1 MNLWDKGLEEKFLRE
16 IELPNEL
23 DELKKQVAKGNCEVF
38 LKSLDYK
45 LEKDV
50 IKSIWDETLK
60 RVNQKDLLN
69 YFETERFSLGSIV
82 ERKLNDKK
90 YKKIKGRLL
99 IYFEYVSTFN
109 KGVFNEKLF
118 VVEDKWKIAAYNIE
132 RINDIK

>member
-1 MNLWDKGLEEKFLRE
+1 MNLWDKGLEEKFLKE

-38 LKSLDYK
+38 LKSLDQQSK
-45 LEKDV
+45 KDI
-50 IKSIWDETLK
+50 IKSIWDATLK
-60 RVNQKDLLN
+60 RSNQKILLD
-69 YFETERFSLGSIV
+69 YFETERFPLGSIV
-82 ERKLNDKK
+82 ERKLNNKK

-109 KGVFNEKLF
+109 KGVYIEKLF

-132 RINDIK
+132 RIDDVK

>member
-1 MNLWDKGLEEKFLRE
+1 MNLWDKGLEEKFLKE

-50 IKSIWDETLK
+50 IKSIWDATLK
-60 RVNQKDLLN
+60 RVNKKDLLN
-69 YFETERFSLGSIV
+69 YFETERFPLGSFV

-99 IYFEYVSTFN
+99 IYFEYVSTFK
-109 KGVFNEKLF
+109 KGVFVEKLF
-118 VVEDKWKIAAYNIE
+118 IVEDKWKVAAYNIE
-132 RINDIK
+132 KFKNG

>member
-1 MNLWDKGLEEKFLRE
+1 MNLWDKGLEEKFLKE

-45 LEKDV
+45 LEKDI
-50 IKSIWDETLK
+50 IKSIWDATLK
-60 RVNQKDLLN
+60 RVNQKDLLD
-69 YFETERFSLGSIV
+69 YFKTERFPLGSIV

-99 IYFEYVSTFN
+99 IYFEYVSTFK
-109 KGVFNEKLF
+109 KGVFIEKLF
-118 VVEDKWKIAAYNIE
+118 VVEDKWKVAAYNIE
-132 RINDIK
+132 KF

>member
-1 MNLWDKGLEEKFLRE
+1 MNLWDKGLEEKFLKE

-50 IKSIWDETLK
+50 IKSIWDATLK
-60 RVNQKDLLN
+60 RVNQKDLLD
-69 YFETERFSLGSIV
+69 YFETERFPLGLIV

-109 KGVFNEKLF
+109 KGVFIEKLF
-118 VVEDKWKIAAYNIE
+118 IVEDKWKVAAYNIE
-132 RINDIK
+132 KFKNV